1 MAGDVSDLV
10 AALQQGGGD
19 NELIDKLRG
28 LLGLPNAGRS
38 PIMKPLRD
46 LRAPTTAKG
55 RLNRPHFE
63 WSAEDDG
70 NTFIAPF
77 PRLYWDARGVEVRI
91 ESEEELLMRDRT
103 GWTDRPPMAHAL
115 TERERADAM
124 LAQLS
129 PEDRQFV
136 LEAQK
141 KTRLD
146 RIRETLS
153 GLSSADIAAIM
164 SSQQPV
170 AEKKTEPVKET
181 AKKTA

>member
-1 MAGDVSDLV
+1 MGLAEELTS
-10 AALQQGGGD
+10 ALTTGSGITD
-19 NELIDKLRG
+19 NELVDKLRG

-38 PIMKPLRD
+38 PVMKPLRD

-70 NTFIAPF
+70 QTFIAPF
-77 PRLYWDARGVEVRI
+77 PRLYWNERGHEVRI
-91 ESEEELLMRDRT
+91 EDEEDLLARVKPD
-103 GWTDRPPMAHAL
+103 WTDRPPITHQQ
-115 TERERADAM
+115 TERDRADAL
-124 LAQLS
+124 LASLS

-136 LEAQK
+136 LEAQR

-153 GLSSADIAAIM
+153 GLSAADIAALTA
-164 SSQQPV
+164 SHTPV
-170 AEKKTEPVKET
+170 EKKIEAVKEPS
-181 AKKTA
+181 KKTA